1 MPKLT
6 YLNAIL
12 TVLAV
17 LLAMNLWVGLHGPG
31 GALLAPGQHVHAQG
45 IPDGGAQRL
54 EMVNQLK
61 LLNTRV
67 NEVSELLRSGELR
80 VQIDAARRDDEQPA
94 PLLGP
99 RPSRPQPQLQPRPA
113 QPEDPSRPTGANPSR

>member
-17 LLAMNLWVGLHGPG
+17 LLAMNVWVGLHTPG
-31 GALLAPGQHVHAQG
+31 GAMLAPGQHAHAQG

-54 EMVNQLK
+54 EIVNQLK

-67 NEVSELLRSGELR
+67 NEMSDLLRSGDVR
-80 VQIDAARRDDEQPA
+80 VQLDAAARPDDGQIPM
-94 PLLGP
+94 LGP
-99 RPSRPQPQLQPRPA
+99 RPARPQPQLQPRPA
-113 QPEDPSRPTGANPSR
+113 QPQQSRPTGSDQPR